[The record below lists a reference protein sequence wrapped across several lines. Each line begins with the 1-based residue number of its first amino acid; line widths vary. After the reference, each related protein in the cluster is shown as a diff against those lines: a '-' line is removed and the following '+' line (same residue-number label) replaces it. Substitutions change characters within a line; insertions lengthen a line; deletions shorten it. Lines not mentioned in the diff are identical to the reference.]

1 MVLAQKA
8 SHFCS
13 MKIRL
18 FTSGTHN
25 GLTFSNEE
33 VNAIHRKSY
42 AASGKVPFV
51 IGHPKNDLPIVGWL
65 PKSAI
70 SIYGEGDKMSI
81 GFEKGKA
88 EFSEESIDA
97 LKKLKRDKISVRLTN
112 GEITHIGLVESAAV
126 AENNEQQFSAE
137 SKTGVLCFS
146 EDFVFEEAEAAPNWF
161 KKFSEKFFNNKTTQ
175 TTMATENEI
184 KLQAEIDAL
193 KTKISDFENKDKKA
207 AADAEVEALKKKIA
221 DFESKEKDTLKA
233 ELKTKIEGLK
243 LSAEDAKK
251 QSDFGNSLIDQDVSL
266 AKVWMESLKPV
277 QVAANV
283 TQGSV
288 TEGAAQEDFAAKKD
302 VRHAAEADAKAQFE
316 KLKTNN

>member
-1 MVLAQKA
+1 
-8 SHFCS
+8 

-18 FTSGTHN
+18 FTSGTHK

-81 GFEKGKA
+81 GFEKSKA

-126 AENNEQQFSAE
+126 AENNMQEFSAE

-146 EDFVFEEAEAAPNWF
+146 EDFVFEDTTETAPSWF
-161 KKFSEKFFNNKTTQ
+161 KKFSEKLFNNKTTQ
-175 TTMATENEI
+175 TTMATENES

-193 KTKISDFENKDKKA
+193 KATVSDFENKTKKA

-277 QVAANV
+277 QVAAGV

-302 VRHAAEADAKAQFE
+302 VRLAAEADAKAQFE
-316 KLKTNN
+316 KLKIKN